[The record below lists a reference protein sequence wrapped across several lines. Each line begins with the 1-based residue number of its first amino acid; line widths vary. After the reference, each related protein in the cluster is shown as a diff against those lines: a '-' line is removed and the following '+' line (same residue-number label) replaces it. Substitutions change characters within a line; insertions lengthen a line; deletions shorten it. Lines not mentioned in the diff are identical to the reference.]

1 MNKFANAL
9 NELDQ
14 RASEV
19 AIEGVKKLPNLV
31 MRNNHGQLLNDDEFG
46 FEGLESSEE
55 IKKSY
60 LLMKGLSLSSRS
72 RKGDERDER
81 DERDDDDDEQGNKKL
96 LREKIRELEEV
107 EQDMERIQNRV
118 QEYRRARESEMNALE
133 YAERN
138 EAIEAERLERLLVR
152 ERDAR
157 AEIERFMQE
166 REFAKRNDGDICEK
180 STKEVKRVTEERRV
194 ESERAR
200 ARRDE
205 AENEATKILARFS
218 EAERRLEQ
226 LLVASSTT
234 STKKSSSNKNTKRLV
249 EETKSMRQ
257 ELKLLDEQII
267 NEQKQANN
275 TATRYQNQENSS
287 EQYVAE
293 MNRRLDSLDE
303 QVHLR
308 RLKLAELENSK
319 ANMERELANLKARN
333 ENESVLDNERI
344 STTQRRRQHV
354 STKDQN
360 SNLIND
366 NDDNDNE
373 KDKKSSRRRKQL
385 DLFVSRFFQT
395 LRDSP
400 STRGI
405 FVILF
410 TFAHLFLFFSFAR
423 HALKNDLDHGRAGK
437 EHH

>member
-72 RKGDERDER
+72 RKGDERD
-81 DERDDDDDEQGNKKL
+81 DDDDDDDDDEQGNKKL

-218 EAERRLEQ
+218 EAERRLELQ

-267 NEQKQANN
+267 NEQKHL
-275 TATRYQNQENSS
+275 YK
-287 EQYVAE
+287 AE
-293 MNRRLDSLDE
+293 ESY
-303 QVHLR
+303 
-308 RLKLAELENSK
+308 
-319 ANMERELANLKARN
+319 NL
-333 ENESVLDNERI
+333 LPFCCYFC
-344 STTQRRRQHV
+344 ST
-354 STKDQN
+354 
-360 SNLIND
+360 
-366 NDDNDNE
+366 
-373 KDKKSSRRRKQL
+373 
-385 DLFVSRFFQT
+385 
-395 LRDSP
+395 
-400 STRGI
+400 
-405 FVILF
+405 
-410 TFAHLFLFFSFAR
+410 
-423 HALKNDLDHGRAGK
+423 
-437 EHH
+437 